1 MSDKDLTLATSVREV
16 TWVDGALSVKGT
28 AEIRHLETERSSS
41 LRISLVI
48 EDTPHPLQV
57 RRYDALDLHGD
68 TTRVGFEVV
77 LDREL
82 LALCTGA
89 PAHFAVQMTSGRRH
103 RRGTLGGQGPGSP
116 GWPLGCVDR
125 RRQLDPA
132 RPGQERMVRRT
143 AAHGSWPL

>member
-1 MSDKDLTLATSVREV
+1 MQDKDLTLATSVREV
-16 TWVDGALSVKGT
+16 AWVDGALSVKGT

-41 LRISLVI
+41 LQISLVI
-48 EDTPHPLQV
+48 EDAPHPLPV

-103 RRGTLGGQGPGSP
+103 RRGTLGGQGAGQS
-116 GWPLGCVDR
+116 WVAARCVDR
-125 RRQLDPA
+125 RRQLDSA
-132 RPGQERMVRRT
+132 RPG
-143 AAHGSWPL
+143 